1 MAEGLGVNTIR
12 VLLADDHSLF
22 RRGVAAALADHPD
35 IQVVG
40 EASNGLQAVAKAR
53 ELVPNLMLM
62 DISMP
67 GIDGLEATRRIKAE
81 LPQIKIVILTFA
93 EEDQNLFEAIKSGA
107 QGYLLKNV
115 EPQDLVEMLRG
126 VFRGEAPIS
135 RGMATKILV
144 EFARQVQGADTSAGP
159 TARLTGREREVLGLV
174 ASGSTNKDIAAA
186 LGISPSTVKN
196 HLQNILEKLHLE
208 NRVQAAAFA
217 LREGLVPPPPP
228 NSK

>member
-1 MAEGLGVNTIR
+1 MNTIR

-22 RRGVAAALADHPD
+22 RRGVAAALADQPD

-40 EASNGLQAVAKAR
+40 EAADGLQAVSKAR
-53 ELVPNLMLM
+53 ELNPHVVLM

-81 LPQIKIVILTFA
+81 LPEVKIVILTIA

-115 EPQDLVEMLRG
+115 EPQELVEMLRG

-135 RGMATKILV
+135 RGTAARILA
-144 EFARQVQGADTSAGP
+144 EFARQAHVQVSEAAARPSAC
-159 TARLTGREREVLGLV
+159 LSKREQEVLGLV
-174 ASGSTNKDIAAA
+174 AGGATNKDIAAA

-208 NRVQAAAFA
+208 NRVQVATFA
-217 LREGLVPPPPP
+217 LREGITPP
-228 NSK
+228 SATRSE

>member
-1 MAEGLGVNTIR
+1 MNTIR
-12 VLLADDHSLF
+12 ILVADDHSLF
-22 RRGVAAALADHPD
+22 RKGVAAALADYPD

-40 EASNGLQAVAKAR
+40 EASDGQQAVTKAQ
-53 ELVPNLMLM
+53 ELMPDVILM

-67 GIDGLEATRRIKAE
+67 GMDGLEATMRIKAE
-81 LPQIKIVILTFA
+81 LPHVKIVILTIA

-115 EPQDLVEMLRG
+115 EPRDLAEMLRG

-135 RGMATKILV
+135 RAMASKMLA
-144 EFARQVQGADTSAGP
+144 EFARQAQGTTAGAQP
-159 TARLTGREREVLGLV
+159 IGHLTRREREVLGLV
-174 ASGSTNKDIAAA
+174 ASGITNKEIATA

-196 HLQNILEKLHLE
+196 HLQNILEKLHLD

-217 LREGLVPPPPP
+217 LREGLASGP
-228 NSK
+228 SSESE

>member
-1 MAEGLGVNTIR
+1 MNTIR
-12 VLLADDHSLF
+12 VLLVDDHSLF
-22 RRGVAAALADHPD
+22 RKGVTAALAEQPD

-40 EASNGLQAVAKAR
+40 EAADGLQAVAKAR
-53 ELVPNLMLM
+53 ELDPHVVLM

-67 GIDGLEATRRIKAE
+67 EMDGLEATRRIKAE
-81 LPQIKIVILTFA
+81 LPQIKIVILTVI

-126 VFRGEAPIS
+126 VFRGEAPMS
-135 RGMATKILV
+135 RGTAAKILS
-144 EFARQVQGADTSAGP
+144 EFARQAQGADATVRPSA
-159 TARLTGREREVLGLV
+159 ALSGREQEVLGLV
-174 ASGSTNKDIAAA
+174 ATGVTNKGIAAA

-196 HLQNILEKLHLE
+196 HLQNILEKLHLQ

-217 LREGLVPPPPP
+217 LREGLLQKSPGKPA
-228 NSK
+228 